1 MATAS
6 PDAAGTPPRSA
17 TARRS
22 VSTPRRGSALE
33 VAEYFAPQRTGTDAL
48 PAPEPLLKNLTI
60 GVLEALAGVREVDQ
74 LARWFGEDA
83 FRALITRAN
92 LSARARSA
100 RGVAPARPVH
110 HILSTRHSSPAD
122 GVIEGVVIVAGPAR
136 TPALALRFE
145 GWDGRWR
152 ATSLPLL

>member
-6 PDAAGTPPRSA
+6 SGAAA
-17 TARRS
+17 
-22 VSTPRRGSALE
+22 STPRRGSALE
-33 VAEYFAPQRTGTDAL
+33 VAEYFAPQRTGTEAL
-48 PAPEPLLKNLTI
+48 PDPEPLLKNLTI

-74 LARWFGEDA
+74 LARWFGEEA
-83 FRALITRAN
+83 FRALITRSN

-110 HILSTRHSSPAD
+110 RILSTRHSSPAD
-122 GVIEGVVIVAGPAR
+122 GVVEGVVVVAGPAR
-136 TPALALRFE
+136 TRAVALRLE

-152 ATSLPLL
+152 ATSLALL